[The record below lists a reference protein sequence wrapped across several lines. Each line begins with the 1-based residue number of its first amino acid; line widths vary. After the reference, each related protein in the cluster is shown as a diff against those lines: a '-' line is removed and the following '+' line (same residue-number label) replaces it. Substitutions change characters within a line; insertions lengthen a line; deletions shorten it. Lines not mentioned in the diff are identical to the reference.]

1 MQIYN
6 LLKVKND
13 RPSKFSNLSNWK
25 EEAWKKIR
33 ALFRLLLSNCLNWK
47 IYCDDHSS
55 LSSTTAVQKWIIS
68 YTSHYIIYCRHPV
81 SMLTIC
87 HVRFFIC
94 RRLFYNWIIKI
105 NRIIIADGCK
115 RAHTKTNKIFTCISK
130 KRLSWIHT
138 CVEIALAIF
147 CLQFKKI
154 FISKERLYWI
164 HTTCFGNIL
173 FTI

>member
-13 RPSKFSNLSNWK
+13 RPSKFSSLSNWK

-47 IYCDDHSS
+47 IYCNDHSS

-68 YTSHYIIYCRHPV
+68 YTSHYIIYCWHPV

-87 HVRFFIC
+87 HVGFFIC

-115 RAHTKTNKIFTCISK
+115 CAHTKTNKIFTCISK
-130 KRLSWIHT
+130 KRLSWIYT